1 MVTCFLKIQFF
12 IFVSINTQTKIKN
25 IAMKTLIPEFNSGSM
40 SMFVA
45 KDNGPIKMTNNPPP
59 SRIRIH
65 IVKMNPKIE
74 AFMIILHPLKMQLL
88 FPICQKI

>member
-1 MVTCFLKIQFF
+1 
-12 IFVSINTQTKIKN
+12 
-25 IAMKTLIPEFNSGSM
+25 M